1 VANQIKFK
9 DQLFNIGDTISIH
22 YQLKEGDKTR
32 TQIFKGILIR
42 IKGQTPETKTITV
55 RKLSKSGIGVERII
69 PISSPFLQD
78 IKLIKKS
85 IYKKA
90 RAYFIR
96 SKTESEIKKRLY
108 GQKK

>member
-1 VANQIKFK
+1 MGNQIKFK
-9 DQLFNIGDTISIH
+9 DSTFNIGDTISIH
-22 YQLKEGDKTR
+22 YLLKEGDKSR
-32 TQIFKGILIR
+32 TQIFKGILIK
-42 IKGQTPETKTITV
+42 IKGQTPQTKTITV
-55 RKLSKSGIGVERII
+55 RKLSKAGIGVERII

-85 IYKKA
+85 KYKKA

-96 SKTESEIKKRLY
+96 NKTLSEIKKRLY